1 LHLLHVEPDDP
12 PLGALRVAVALA
24 TNEMGTPGVS
34 VMTYVRLE
42 DGRPG
47 AAATVDVVDAVAGVL
62 GVDAARMG
70 AAIQRSRGNHA
81 ALASSRD

>member
-1 LHLLHVEPDDP
+1 
-12 PLGALRVAVALA
+12 
-24 TNEMGTPGVS
+24 
-34 VMTYVRLE
+34 MTYVRLE

-62 GVDAARMG
+62 GVDAARMA

-81 ALASSRD
+81 ALASSKD